1 MVGFGYTLPS
11 INTDIRLKN
20 LKIALENN
28 RKKALAN
35 IINVDNSSLTQ
46 ITSSKAD
53 TDNEA
58 KLLFDYIKKNDT
70 EIRFL
75 KNESEKTNAILN
87 TPGEIMNSIL
97 QNGQNNNF
105 IDLEDLRNSQKG
117 TSAIEPPIAPTAKER
132 GKKSLVD
139 FKIKSFTDDNNR
151 RPSPE
156 EIAQFE
162 READEEIDRRTKIN
176 ISLTNPPILKKNEK
190 TPSDLSNAK
199 TELTVTP
206 DDITMFTNDNIDN
219 IKNPIRRGAL
229 KKFLLKTGY
238 TIIYNKVKAEEKI
251 YAKTSHNTKDAE
263 IYVIRIK
270 KKGDKLTN
278 YLIFDGSRKTK
289 TKKGYTDLQEKF
301 IGMTIKGNNLLDE
314 LIQEVKDKPIPD
326 YIDSSDQP
334 MQLPSNDQNESD
346 QQVQIDPNESDQQ
359 VQIERPNEL
368 DQPIQ
373 QIQLDQPIQQVQ
385 IEGKGFNKKKNQY
398 ANFGNLY
405 LDQNA
410 LKKNKLVIRPVYTKN
425 NIVSQG
431 NISPILR
438 KMIFNIKETLEF
450 DKSDYYQLDG
460 DEKRIIEKIIRFQKN
475 MADVNIEKLIDKDI
489 LQMKKRL
496 EILTNEINAGNLSS
510 IITREMKAIL
520 KKLFELRDIS
530 YNKYTQSV
538 KMIDNLFD

>member
-1 MVGFGYTLPS
+1 MVAFGYTLPS

-20 LKIALENN
+20 LEIAKSNN

-70 EIRFL
+70 ELRFL
-75 KNESEKTNAILN
+75 KNENKKINAILN
-87 TPGEIMNSIL
+87 TPQDVMNSIL
-97 QNGQNNNF
+97 QKGQNNNI
-105 IDLEDLRNSQKG
+105 IDLEDLEGFRNSQKG
-117 TSAIEPPIAPTAKER
+117 TLAIEPPKPPTAKER

-162 READEEIDRRTKIN
+162 KEADEEIDRRTKIN
-176 ISLTNPPILKKNEK
+176 ISLTNTPKLKKNEK
-190 TPSDLSNAK
+190 TQSDLSNA
-199 TELTVTP
+199 ETVATVMP
-206 DDITMFTNDNIDN
+206 DDITMFTNDNLDKM
-219 IKNPIRRGAL
+219 KNPIRSNAL
-229 KKFLLKTGY
+229 KKFLITVSY
-238 TIIYNKVKAEEKI
+238 AIIYNKVTAKNKI
-251 YAKTSHNTKDAE
+251 YAKTSHNTKDDEKYA
-263 IYVIRIK
+263 IRIK
-270 KKGDKLTN
+270 KEGDKLTDK
-278 YLIFDGSRKTK
+278 LIFDGTTDTRGNM
-289 TKKGYTDLQEKF
+289 GYTDLKERY
-301 IGMTIKGNNLLDE
+301 IGMTIKGNNLLGE
-314 LIQEVKDKPIPD
+314 LIEEATDQPIPD
-326 YIDSSDQP
+326 YKDPNESDKQVQIEGNKSDQP
-334 MQLPSNDQNESD
+334 MQLPS
-346 QQVQIDPNESDQQ
+346 
-359 VQIERPNEL
+359 IEVNKL
-368 DQPIQ
+368 DQPM
-373 QIQLDQPIQQVQ
+373 LPAQ
-385 IEGKGFNKKKNQY
+385 IEGTGFNKKKQQY

-438 KMIFNIKETLEF
+438 KMIFDIKETLEF
-450 DKSDYYQLDG
+450 DKTDYYKLEG

-496 EILTNEINAGNLSS
+496 EVLTGEVNAGNLSS

-538 KMIDNLFD
+538 KMIDNLYD

>member
-11 INTDIRLKN
+11 INTEIRLKN
-20 LKIALENN
+20 LEIAKANN

-58 KLLFDYIKKNDT
+58 KLLLDYIKKNDT
-70 EIRFL
+70 ELRFL
-75 KNESEKTNAILN
+75 KNESEKINAILN
-87 TPGEIMNSIL
+87 TPTDVMNSIL
-97 QNGQNNNF
+97 QNGQTNSL
-105 IDLEDLRNSQKG
+105 IDLEDLEKFRNSQKG
-117 TSAIEPPIAPTAKER
+117 TLAIEPKKPLTAKER

-151 RPSPE
+151 PPTDE
-156 EIAQFE
+156 EQAQFKK
-162 READEEIDRRTKIN
+162 EADEEIERRTKIN
-176 ISLTNPPILKKNEK
+176 ISLNNPPKLKKNEK
-190 TPSDLSNAK
+190 TPSDISDESL
-199 TELTVTP
+199 TETVATVMP
-206 DDITMFTNDNIDN
+206 DDITLFTNDDIDK
-219 IKNPIRRGAL
+219 IKSAPRKNAL
-229 KKFLLKTGY
+229 KKFLLTISMA
-238 TIIYNKVKAEEKI
+238 IIYNHVKNDDKKI
-251 YAKTSHNTKDAE
+251 YAKTAPNAKDDDKYIITFSPSGNELVFRGTKTT
-263 IYVIRIK
+263 R
-270 KKGDKLTN
+270 GDKDYTE
-278 YLIFDGSRKTK
+278 LI
-289 TKKGYTDLQEKF
+289 EKY
-301 IGMTIKGNNLLDE
+301 IGMTIKGNNLMDE
-314 LIQEVKDKPIPD
+314 LIKEASDKPIPE
-326 YIDSSDQP
+326 YTAPKETIP
-334 MQLPSNDQNESD
+334 PESKEA
-346 QQVQIDPNESDQQ
+346 IP
-359 VQIERPNEL
+359 
-368 DQPIQ
+368 PIP
-373 QIQLDQPIQQVQ
+373 L
-385 IEGKGFNKKKNQY
+385 EASGLNKKKQQY

-425 NIVSQG
+425 NIVSQAG
-431 NISPILR
+431 ISPILR
-438 KMIFNIKETLEF
+438 KMVFDIKETLEF
-450 DKSDYYQLDG
+450 DKTDYYQLEG

-530 YNKYTQSV
+530 YNKYTQSI